1 MMIKMKKLLLLVF
14 IWSLNALSSPN
25 SIIAIVNDDL
35 ITFDKISNEIKPS
48 STKEEK
54 LTLINRQIDLAL
66 QLQKVKEVGV
76 KPKANSIKTTLT
88 KIAAQNNLTLMQLQ
102 ALPQFN
108 KIVRDVTD
116 QLSLRGLKQVVLQ
129 KLNFKPTEKEIS
141 ATLKENPNNS
151 KNLNQQIKIAQIAI
165 SSIDQTDSLLQSE
178 DELIKQ
184 FLSEL
189 SGKINDGT
197 SFSSLAKLHSQDPSY
212 KNGGES
218 DWLDKDRLPQAFKQT
233 LQGLKQGEL
242 SQPFKTSQGWRIIK
256 IIDQRSIDMYLV
268 SIKSKIIQ
276 KKRNDYF
283 NNWIKGLRE
292 KAYIE
297 VYDHKL

>member
-1 MMIKMKKLLLLVF
+1 MKKLLLLVF

-76 KPKANSIKTTLT
+76 KPKANSIKTTLI

>member
-76 KPKANSIKTTLT
+76 KPKANSIKTTLI

-276 KKRNDYF
+276 KREMIILTTGLKDYERR
-283 NNWIKGLRE
+283 LT
-292 KAYIE
+292 
-297 VYDHKL
+297 

>member
-1 MMIKMKKLLLLVF
+1 MKKLLLLVF

>member
-76 KPKANSIKTTLT
+76 KPKANSIKTTLI

>member
-276 KKRNDYF
+276 KREMIILTTGLKDYERR
-283 NNWIKGLRE
+283 LT
-292 KAYIE
+292 
-297 VYDHKL
+297 